1 MLNKT
6 YSNSWRFWYLYR
18 GKKNY
23 KISAALVVWHIAW
36 PRYITLKTVCL
47 ACKRIQQSTIFI
59 HGKENMFLPIISS
72 CSNLAGCQCE
82 RKLCRYALKM
92 WEGIWMQR
100 HVLLRGGWDLNE
112 PWLVC
117 DLTWVWNVSRF
128 DRFVNGM
135 SCVSHLLMI
144 PSKWFIL
151 LENGKLDFPPSYIFA
166 GSNLHKLTANRTIP
180 AFANQKSLLCSIT
193 DCKTWNL

>member
-1 MLNKT
+1 MIVSHVAWHETRNCHQQSDWDFSFVNSSGDSISPCWLVLCRSKAFIQIQEDKSALKLFDQQAVQPNRSNGTFFLNLHKIGHTVYNSDFMLNKT
-6 YSNSWRFWYLYR
+6 DSNSWRFWYLYR

-23 KISAALVVWHIAW
+23 KISAALVMWHIAW

-92 WEGIWMQR
+92 RKGIWMRR
-100 HVLLRGGWDLNE
+100 HGG
-112 PWLVC
+112 
-117 DLTWVWNVSRF
+117 
-128 DRFVNGM
+128 
-135 SCVSHLLMI
+135 
-144 PSKWFIL
+144 
-151 LENGKLDFPPSYIFA
+151 
-166 GSNLHKLTANRTIP
+166 
-180 AFANQKSLLCSIT
+180 
-193 DCKTWNL
+193 